1 MYDYID
7 QAANIPDDP
16 DYRYAR
22 STLRQN
28 GQAQAQRAQVEGGHR
43 FQDQLTKSLYRELR
57 KVAAKQHR
65 RLPLR
70 TLNTTA
76 LINEAWPRLQGQAW
90 QNRGQFLGAAA
101 RAMHLALI
109 DYLRK
114 QSAQKRPNPRDRV
127 DPKVTLP
134 GDSRARNLD
143 EVLAVHQALE
153 ALASA
158 HPVAA
163 RVVEMRIYL
172 GFTTPEIAKEMQ
184 VSDSTVERKW
194 AFARAWLNHAL
205 SDCKSKPSAHPAPE
219 IAQSAQRT

>member
-1 MYDYID
+1 MNDDTADSSAPSIYDCID

-16 DYRYAR
+16 DSRYAR
-22 STLRQN
+22 SALRQS
-28 GQAQAQRAQVEGGHR
+28 GQTRARSVQIEAGHR

-57 KVAAKQHR
+57 KVAARQHHK
-65 RLPLR
+65 LPLR

-101 RAMHLALI
+101 HAMRLTLI

-143 EVLAVHQALE
+143 EVLAVHQALD

-163 RVVEMRIYL
+163 QVVEMRICL
-172 GFTTPEIAKEMQ
+172 GFTTREIAKEMQ

-205 SDCKSKPSAHPAPE
+205 RDNK
-219 IAQSAQRT
+219 